1 MSQEDEKID
10 ISEKEKDFLTLGTD
24 NGPIGPK
31 VPQNKLCEGLK
42 NKMLDLESQFK
53 IMDKKM
59 DKILDILE
67 KDCKK
72 MTDHIDFVEN
82 VYDNV
87 KMPFYYVMDKVN
99 YLVTNDN
106 KKILDSEHNNN
117 NIEDR

>member
-1 MSQEDEKID
+1 MSKEDEKID
-10 ISEKEKDFLTLGTD
+10 ISEQDKDF
-24 NGPIGPK
+24 
-31 VPQNKLCEGLK
+31 LK
-42 NKMLDLESQFK
+42 NKMLDLENQFK

-59 DKILDILE
+59 DKILEILE

-72 MTDHIDFVEN
+72 MSDHIDFVEN

-106 KKILDSEHNNN
+106 KKILDRDNN
-117 NIEDR
+117 NISISQTT